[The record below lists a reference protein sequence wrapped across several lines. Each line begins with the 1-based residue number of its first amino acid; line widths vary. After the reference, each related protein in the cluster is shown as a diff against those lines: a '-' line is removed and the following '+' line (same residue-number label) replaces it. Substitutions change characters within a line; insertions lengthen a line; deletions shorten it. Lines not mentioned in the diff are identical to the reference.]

1 MIKYSLL
8 VCFLLLPLTQI
19 NSEESASTEE
29 TTVQLKHIEGDSVVS
44 VLESLVGDSLS
55 IRQQDETLFISGS
68 KEKAKSI
75 LPIIQQIDSPP
86 TPLVIEFI
94 ASNRKINFDKDGNN
108 YQSRSYTSQSMSVI
122 ERQWVTLNTGL
133 SIPIPHRTRA
143 ADGTETQSF
152 RYKKVSK
159 SYVFKVHEF
168 SGWSIIQVGVDS
180 SELEGGPVG
189 PIEHTQLNTT
199 IVGKTG
205 EWLEVVS
212 TNKVNTNNNSQNYS
226 TNRPDQK
233 YIHLYVKVKKNDT
246 PKEPVETKK

>member
-1 MIKYSLL
+1 MIKYGLL
-8 VCFLLLPLTQI
+8 ICLLSFSFAQLHA
-19 NSEESASTEE
+19 EENELSDQ
-29 TTVQLKHIEGDSVVS
+29 TTIQLEHISGDTVVS

-55 IRQQDETLFISGS
+55 ISQKDKTLFISGS

-75 LPIIQQIDSPP
+75 LPIIEEIDSPP
-86 TPLVIEFI
+86 TPLTIEFI
-94 ASNRKINFDKDGNN
+94 ASNRKINLNKTGTN
-108 YQSRSYTSQSMSVI
+108 YQSRSHTSQSMSII

-133 SIPIPHRTRA
+133 SIPIAQRQRA

-168 SGWSIIQVGVDS
+168 SGWSVIQVGVDA

-205 EWLEVVS
+205 EWLEVAS
-212 TNKVNTNNNSQNYS
+212 TNKVNPNNNSQNYS
-226 TNRPDQK
+226 TNRPNPK
-233 YIHLYVKVKKNDT
+233 YIHLYVKVKKNEAT
-246 PKEPVETKK
+246 KEPAEKKK

>member
-8 VCFLLLPLTQI
+8 MYSLFLSFAL
-19 NSEESASTEE
+19 NAEESELAEQ
-29 TTVQLKHIEGDSVVS
+29 TTVELKHVAGDSVVS
-44 VLESLVGDSLS
+44 VLKSLVDDSLS
-55 IRQQDETLFISGS
+55 ISQKDQTLFISGS

-94 ASNRKINFDKDGNN
+94 ASNRKINFNKTGTN
-108 YQSRSYTSQSMSVI
+108 YQSRSHTSQSMSII

-133 SIPIPHRTRA
+133 SIPISQRKHA

-168 SGWSIIQVGVDS
+168 SGWSIIQVGVDA
-180 SELEGGPVG
+180 SELEGGPIG

-205 EWLEVVS
+205 DWLEVAS
-212 TNKVNTNNNSQNYS
+212 TNNTNSNSNSKTYS
-226 TNRPDQK
+226 TNRPNPK
-233 YIHLYVKVKKNDT
+233 YIHLYVKVKKNET
-246 PKEPVETKK
+246 IKEQDETKK